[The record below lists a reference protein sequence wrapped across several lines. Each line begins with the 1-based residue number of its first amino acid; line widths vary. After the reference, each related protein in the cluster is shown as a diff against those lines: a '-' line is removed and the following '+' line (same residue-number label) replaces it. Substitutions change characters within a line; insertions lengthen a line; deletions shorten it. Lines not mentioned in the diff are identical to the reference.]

1 MEARKSTHVR
11 LSGAE
16 QDVIDAAAKL
26 KGSKPSTYIRTEAV
40 KAARRDVTKEAK
52 KGGGK

>member
-16 QDVIDAAAKL
+16 QNDIDAAAKL
-26 KGSKPSTYIRTEAV
+26 KGTKPSTYIRTEAV
-40 KAARRDVTKEAK
+40 KAARRCLAKEAK
-52 KGGGK
+52 KGGE